1 MKKEIQ
7 FDYYEVH
14 CFEMNED
21 NTVATD
27 IKFDIDSIL
36 SDLSKIE
43 VVKRTQIYKNDKIRF
58 QIVNKTEDELWEMQ
72 VLRLR
77 ESMLPGIADEEGNF
91 EIITLED
98 GQYIGESVTLLY
110 DPNNCIICM
119 QRNNRAIL
127 PSTMEYLLRAI
138 YKGSNEL
145 ITLKPIIKPRDLTK
159 INDETLYRK
168 ISIGIATDE
177 VVLNEENP
185 TPIGRMLNNINE
197 YDCGYVTLELGFN
210 GRLKKNTTMASG
222 LSFQTIEELLEDNK
236 VDKLKIAYKTTED
249 SFVEYADLIENKTHD
264 ILSFEYQRNKDI
276 SHKLIFEKIH
286 ERYNERKNDNKIY
299 R

>member
-14 CFEMNED
+14 CFEMNE
-21 NTVATD
+21 NNSVGTD
-27 IKFDIDSIL
+27 IKFDIDNIFN
-36 SDLSKIE
+36 DLSKME

-58 QIVNKTEDELWEMQ
+58 QIVNKTDDGLWKIQ

-77 ESMLPGIADEEGNF
+77 ESLLPGIADEEGNF

-110 DPNNCIICM
+110 DPDNCIICM
-119 QRNNRAIL
+119 QRNNKAML
-127 PSTMEYLLRAI
+127 PSTMEYLLRSI
-138 YKGSNEL
+138 YNGDNEL
-145 ITLKPIIKPRDLTK
+145 ITLKPIIKPQDLAK
-159 INDETLYRK
+159 LDEKTLYRK

-177 VVLNEENP
+177 KFLNKENL
-185 TPIGRMLNNINE
+185 TPIGSLLNKIDE

-222 LSFQTIEELLEDNK
+222 LSFRTIENLLEDNK
-236 VDKLKIAYKTTED
+236 VNKLKVAYKTTED

-276 SHKLIFEKIH
+276 SHKVIFEKLLN
-286 ERYNERKNDNKIY
+286 RYNARKNDDRIY